1 VESSSRPRLADLVA
15 PLSPEEFL
23 AGPWASGRLHLARAN
38 AALVEQLKQIDA
50 LVSVE
55 ALLARHR
62 RDVRVFGPDSSR
74 ARVPASAAL
83 ERLRDGHNLYITE
96 VEHTLPEARAL
107 LAEVARDLHMA
118 PWQLRIEAFAGRAG
132 GLSSRHYDHD
142 INFQVMLDGIKD
154 WRLEENRH
162 IRNPLQSFHPLVDE
176 RGTWSG
182 LREEAYAVDPVMPS
196 GFDPERTV
204 TLRSEPGTTVFLPR
218 GWWHETRSLT
228 DTWSINIVL
237 RSTTWARA
245 ITRAL
250 EIALHRRPELRDY
263 CGGIAEAG
271 AALPPALLARRQE
284 AFAAARAAAHQALDE
299 LTADD
304 AILSLLGFVDHSYS
318 WTGAAEGRQ
327 VIEWGGAFFVHAP
340 GDLADPLRIDRAL
353 VSTAE
358 KLCTLREPFT
368 WIHARAIGHQVN
380 AVDLHRLLTRLVEGG
395 LLELKVNT

>member
-1 VESSSRPRLADLVA
+1 VEYTDRPRLADLVA

-23 AGPWASGRLHLARAN
+23 TGPWASGRLHLARAN
-38 AALVEQLKQIDA
+38 SALVEQLKQIEA

-74 ARVPASAAL
+74 ALVPSSAAL
-83 ERLRDGHNLYITE
+83 ERLSDGHNLYITE
-96 VEHTLPEARAL
+96 VEKTVPEAHAL
-107 LAEVARDLHMA
+107 LAELARDLAMA
-118 PWQLRIEAFAGRAG
+118 PWQLRVEAFAGRAG

-142 INFQVMLDGIKD
+142 INFQIMLDGIKD
-154 WRLEENRH
+154 WRLEENRN

-182 LREEAYAVDPVMPS
+182 LREEAYADDPDMPS

-204 TLRSEPGTTVFLPR
+204 TLRAEPGTTVFLPR

-245 ITRAL
+245 IARSI
-250 EIALHRRPELRDY
+250 EIALHRRPELRAY
-263 CGGIAEAG
+263 CGGLAEAG
-271 AALPPALLARRQE
+271 AELPPGLRAHRLQ
-284 AFAAARAAAHQALDE
+284 AFAAAREAAHQALDE
-299 LTADD
+299 ITADD
-304 AILSLLGFVDHSYS
+304 AILSLQGFVDHSYS

-327 VIEWGGAFFVHAP
+327 VIEWGGAFFIHAQ

-353 VSTAE
+353 VATAE
-358 KLCTLREPFT
+358 KLCALREPFT
-368 WIHARAIGHQVN
+368 WIHARSIGHDVN
-380 AVDLHRLLTRLVEGG
+380 VVDLHRLLTRLVDSG
-395 LLELKVNT
+395 LLELKVKS